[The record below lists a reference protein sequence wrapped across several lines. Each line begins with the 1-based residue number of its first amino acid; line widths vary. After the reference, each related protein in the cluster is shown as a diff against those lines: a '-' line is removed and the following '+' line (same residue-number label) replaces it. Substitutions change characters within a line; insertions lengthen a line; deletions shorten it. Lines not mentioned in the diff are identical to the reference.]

1 MNATSLISVSLPPAF
16 SPEAAEQAAP
26 CLSSPSLLTLLP
38 KCSSLREFKQFH
50 ALSVKSRLHRDPLVV
65 SKLIDALVDNSS
77 PSFLAFA
84 HQLFDEIPHR
94 DVVVFNT
101 LVRGYSRSHDP
112 HRAISLFCQML
123 EASITPTRTPFRP
136 CSRLAHPPAPSRR
149 EDRPMPVPSS
159 SALGTMPSSFP
170 RSSTSCVQ
178 SSRPTEALALFRELQ
193 TRNIRPTYVTILG
206 VLAACALIGALDLG
220 RWIHEYVK
228 KTTFAS
234 HIKVHTALID
244 MYAKCGSLEDAVCV
258 FEEMRFRDTQAWSAM
273 IMAYAIHG
281 QGIVALSQFDE
292 MLRKSVRPDEITF
305 LGVLY
310 SCSHAGM
317 VDEGLRYFGT
327 MQSDYDIHPGIKHYG
342 CVVDLLARAGKL
354 EEAYNFINGKVGGC
368 ESNTPSDEQERVVKV
383 PGCSSIEVDG
393 TVHEFFAG
401 DGKHPDS
408 MQVHRMVDMVV
419 EQLKAIGYAPDMSK
433 VHHMHL
439 TEQQKEASL
448 RYHGEKLAIAFGLI
462 NTSPGTTIRVVKN
475 LRVCRDCHSY
485 AKLVSLLFGRKIIL
499 RDLNRFHHFG
509 GGKCSCAD
517 YW

>member
-1 MNATSLISVSLPPAF
+1 
-16 SPEAAEQAAP
+16 
-26 CLSSPSLLTLLP
+26 
-38 KCSSLREFKQFH
+38 
-50 ALSVKSRLHRDPLVV
+50 
-65 SKLIDALVDNSS
+65 
-77 PSFLAFA
+77 
-84 HQLFDEIPHR
+84 
-94 DVVVFNT
+94 
-101 LVRGYSRSHDP
+101 
-112 HRAISLFCQML
+112 
-123 EASITPTRTPFRP
+123 
-136 CSRLAHPPAPSRR
+136 
-149 EDRPMPVPSS
+149 
-159 SALGTMPSSFP
+159 
-170 RSSTSCVQ
+170 
-178 SSRPTEALALFRELQ
+178 
-193 TRNIRPTYVTILG
+193 
-206 VLAACALIGALDLG
+206 
-220 RWIHEYVK
+220 
-228 KTTFAS
+228 
-234 HIKVHTALID
+234 
-244 MYAKCGSLEDAVCV
+244 
-258 FEEMRFRDTQAWSAM
+258 
-273 IMAYAIHG
+273 
-281 QGIVALSQFDE
+281 

-354 EEAYNFINGKVGGC
+354 EEAYNFINGLPIAPTLILWRALLSACGEHGNVDLGMKVFDRIMKLDNSHGGDYVIL
-368 ESNTPSDEQERVVKV
+368 SNMCAMKGRWEDASQIRHLMNKRGVVKV